1 MEHYL
6 HNENAHPEWSPG
18 VPNITDLIGRHRVVL
33 AEARADHPAV
43 LHILDPIW
51 ADAYLKRLGRSRT
64 LTPVMRARIAS
75 CIAVGRLADAEQD
88 LSRYEELVQR
98 WPGGLVPAG
107 LGWLRGQLA
116 EARGEAREA
125 QREYARD
132 LADHGLADFPM
143 QLGQLLHTS
152 GRLEL
157 ALRTA
162 ARPWT
167 A

>member
-43 LHILDPIW
+43 LDILNPIW

-125 QREYARD
+125 QRESMRA
-132 LADHGLADFPM
+132 
-143 QLGQLLHTS
+143 TS
-152 GRLEL
+152 PTTGWPTSPCSWGSCCTPQV
-157 ALRTA
+157 ASNW
-162 ARPWT
+162 P
-167 A
+167 